1 MSNNNPD
8 SVCPSPA
15 DAFLAWLFIERGGND
30 SPNGAIR
37 LWRWIIRNRQDE
49 GVSVPIRALAAEL
62 GISAS
67 SVLRARK
74 FLVHAGLIDG
84 GSENIYKVD
93 EEGNE
98 VFDPYQKQ
106 WAYPGENTSQLG
118 MLGNKETPN
127 RTFRITDNV
136 MSLLSD
142 FLADLEAKQVEEQQ
156 AAPSAVIGI
165 NVLKTEHQQQRSEED
180 SAQTTL
186 EELIVASEEREAEEE
201 KHPPVTEMS
210 TVPAKEEKEVSEA
223 KEPFTVTVDRAD
235 KYWLD
240 YIKGLG
246 LTKKQI
252 EAIKLLA
259 SRKRLTKQ
267 ERVVAE
273 ERRLVVVAECMRRK
287 KSVYLMSQICLCSET
302 TIRKIVKKIKEA

>member
-1 MSNNNPD
+1 MSNNNP
-8 SVCPSPA
+8 SHPSLA

-37 LWRWIIRNRQDE
+37 LWRWIIQNRKAE

-84 GSENIYKVD
+84 DSENLYKVD

-98 VFDPYQKQ
+98 IFDPYQKH
-106 WAYPGENTSQLG
+106 WAYPGENTKQLG
-118 MLGNKETPN
+118 KLGILQSSN
-127 RTFRITDNV
+127 RNFKISDEV
-136 MSLLSD
+136 ISLLSD

-156 AAPSAVIGI
+156 AEPPAVIGI
-165 NVLKTEHQQQRSEED
+165 NVLKAEHQQQRSEED
-180 SAQTTL
+180 AAQTTL
-186 EELIVASEEREAEEE
+186 EELIAAAEEREAEEE
-201 KHPPVTEMS
+201 KHPPVTKMS

-223 KEPFTVTVDRAD
+223 KEPSTVTVDRAD

-240 YIKGLG
+240 YVKGLG
-246 LTKKQI
+246 ITKKQI
-252 EAIKLLA
+252 EAIELLA